1 MICNIN
7 DFMTPILVVIF
18 FSLICVFST
27 QAVPNSASRGMEEKG
42 IHLCQQ
48 AYHWWVASKNS
59 KDPLDALRNA
69 ELAVAYYQSTKY
81 LIDDKVIERRMGM
94 DSQQLWEKIMS
105 QEKKCMEAF
114 QSSSKRGKQSSSSQV
129 VRSKKTWM

>member
-1 MICNIN
+1 MICHSI
-7 DFMTPILVVIF
+7 DLMVPLIVVLF
-18 FSLICVFST
+18 FSVICVFST
-27 QAVPNSASRGMEEKG
+27 QAAPNPASKRMEEKG

-69 ELAVAYYQSTKY
+69 ELAVAYYQTTKY
-81 LIDDKVIERRMGM
+81 LIDDKVIERKMGM

-105 QEKKCMEAF
+105 QEKKCMEAV
-114 QSSSKRGKQSSSSQV
+114 QSASKRGKNSSSQM
-129 VRSKKTWM
+129 VRSKKSWM